1 MLLSVRLFASFKL
14 GSFPAYS
21 NHRSFSFVGQEEQHW
36 GPVEKSLS
44 KEAHTLN
51 VFVLDFNKPRGSA
64 DPAYHVVKK
73 MLAQHGYL
81 SQFVNFRNY
90 AIDEVHEEDK
100 RSNIILQGVA
110 RQIIQKTGTR
120 LWWVHVPR
128 SLPTPAVFVG
138 VDVFHAPRVYD
149 PKLKRKVAPGSC
161 AAIIVQI
168 HRGVDHPSKDQI
180 ELFTKTY
187 AREPGKEYDL
197 GKSLQETVQTALE
210 ELNVSPE
217 CCIVWRDGIGDQS
230 FETHAMDEITGIR
243 NGLRGNRAAGALS
256 QEKDIPLSYIVC
268 QKRID
273 TRLFIKGDENEGDGK
288 YFGAPAGTLVR
299 SIQGLQHDTFYING
313 TAPSYSTPKPVRY
326 IVVAKDK
333 AIEPVPL
340 DELTW
345 ELCHDYANWVSLPLF
360 HFEYAC
366 HQLVIFP

>member
-1 MLLSVRLFASFKL
+1 MSQES
-14 GSFPAYS
+14 
-21 NHRSFSFVGQEEQHW
+21 RS
-36 GPVEKSLS
+36 
-44 KEAHTLN
+44 TN
-51 VFVLDFNKPRGSA
+51 VFVLDFNKPRGST
-64 DPAYHVVKK
+64 DPAYHVVKR

-81 SQFVNFRNY
+81 SQFLNFRNH
-90 AIDEVHEEDK
+90 ALDEGEIRDDDK

-128 SLPTPAVFVG
+128 SLPTPAMFVG

-168 HRGVDHPSKDQI
+168 HRGGDHPAQSQI
-180 ELFTKTY
+180 ELFTKTF

-197 GKSLQETVQTALE
+197 GTSLEETVQTAIE
-210 ELNVSPE
+210 ELNVLPK

-230 FETHAMDEITGIR
+230 FDNHAKDEITGIR
-243 NGLRGNRAAGALS
+243 NGLRRNKVVGAS
-256 QEKDIPLSYIVC
+256 AENADVPLSYIVC

-273 TRLFIKGDENEGDGK
+273 TKLYIKGDDSQTDVK
-288 YFGAPAGTLVR
+288 YYGAPAGTLVR

-313 TAPSYSTPKPVRY
+313 TAPSYSTAKPVRY
-326 IVVAKDK
+326 VIVAKDK
-333 AIEPVPL
+333 SMEPVPL

-345 ELCHDYANWVSLPLF
+345 ELCHDYANWVSCF
-360 HFEYAC
+360 CSISSKSHN
-366 HQLVIFP
+366 